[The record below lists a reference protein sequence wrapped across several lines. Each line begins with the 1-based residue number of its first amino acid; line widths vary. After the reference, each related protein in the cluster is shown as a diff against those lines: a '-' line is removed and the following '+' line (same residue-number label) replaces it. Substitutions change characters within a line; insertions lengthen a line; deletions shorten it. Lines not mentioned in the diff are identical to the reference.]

1 MLKEELIEALTIF
14 DSYNIPEDRQRSI
27 ITNGVHFDFTW
38 GDPDYKRRNRFYDV
52 FEFAN
57 FLKICT
63 NIGVELDAN
72 DLLKNYCNK
81 DKEYEELLKAV
92 EAFKSFTK
100 KLK

>member
-1 MLKEELIEALTIF
+1 MLKEELIEALAIF

-27 ITNGVHFDFTW
+27 ITNGVRFDFTW
-38 GDPDYKRRNRFYDV
+38 GDPDPRRRNRFYDV

-63 NIGVELDAN
+63 NMELELDAN
-72 DLLKNYCNK
+72 DLLKNYCN
-81 DKEYEELLKAV
+81 DGYEELLKAV
-92 EAFKSFTK
+92 EAFKSFSK